1 MNGRG
6 RQDGKA
12 RVLALACEQ
21 LRRAAGM
28 LLISAAAASTCRAE
42 TQVRS
47 ASQGP
52 MSASAHV
59 DFRVTVRPSLA
70 LSMWPQGA
78 LVRGNA
84 GVLTLQS
91 SRSGVDD
98 GATPGSSQQL
108 RPRNL
113 VIERTMSRS
122 AVEAGD
128 LVTIASP

>member
-6 RQDGKA
+6 KQNNQGRA
-12 RVLALACEQ
+12 RAMPPGQLATAVALC
-21 LRRAAGM
+21 
-28 LLISAAAASTCRAE
+28 LLGAAAASTCRAE
-42 TQVRS
+42 SQVRS
-47 ASQGP
+47 TSQGP

-59 DFRVTVRPSLA
+59 DFRVTVRASLA
-70 LSMWPQGA
+70 LSMRAQGA
-78 LVRGNA
+78 QVRGNT

-113 VIERTMSRS
+113 VIDTAMPRS

-128 LVTIASP
+128 VVTIASP